1 MAPCKTASA
10 ESLCTGAARAG
21 NFKAQY
27 RLGMLYSAG
36 ELLPRDDAKAR
47 IYLSMAAGRCQGRH
61 CAPGHARQVG
71 VRAHALSA
79 G

>member
-1 MAPCKTASA
+1 MATPCSTSPSWRKTGSTSRDMNKA

-47 IYLSMAAGRCQGRH
+47 IYLTMAAGR
-61 CAPGHARQVG
+61 
-71 VRAHALSA
+71 
-79 G
+79 